1 MKTLSLHL
9 LDVLENAVSAQANE
23 IEIRVKDSLK
33 ENIYLF
39 EIKDNGCGIK
49 QEDIE
54 KVTDAF
60 FTSRKQRQIGL
71 GLALIKMKTE
81 QCAGGMNITSDYGKG
96 TKLTYWFTHDN
107 IDRPP
112 LGDIETTIV
121 MACTKKENI
130 DLKYEH
136 ITDKGEYVFDTKEI
150 KNILE
155 GLPIT
160 NITIQKALKE
170 MIKTNLEE
178 ISVNE

>member
-39 EIKDNGCGIK
+39 EVKDNGCGVK

-54 KVTDAF
+54 KLTDAF
-60 FTSRKQRQIGL
+60 FTSRTQRRVGL
-71 GLALIKMKTE
+71 GLALVKMKTE
-81 QCAGGMNITSDYGKG
+81 QCVGGMNITSDYGKG
-96 TKLTYWFTHDN
+96 TKLTYWFSHDN

-121 MACTKKENI
+121 MACTMKENI
-130 DLKYEH
+130 DLKYVH

-150 KNILE
+150 KKVLE
-155 GLPIT
+155 GMPVN
-160 NITIQKALKE
+160 NIKIQQALKE
-170 MIKTNLEE
+170 LIKNKLLE

>member
-9 LDVLENAVSAQANE
+9 LDLLANSVSAQANE

-60 FTSRKQRQIGL
+60 FTSRTQRRVGL

-81 QCAGGMNITSDYGKG
+81 QCAGGMNITSTCGKG
-96 TKLTYWFTHDN
+96 TKLTYWFAHDN

-112 LGDIETTIV
+112 LGDIEESIV
-121 MACTKKENI
+121 MACTMNENI
-130 DLKYEH
+130 DLKYVH

-150 KNILE
+150 KNVLE
-155 GLPIT
+155 GFPIS
-160 NITIQKALKE
+160 NIKIQKALKE
-170 MIKTNLEE
+170 LIKNKLLE